1 MPADRIA
8 SDGYGSSASAT
19 EVDAPSMIRRVRLD
33 VQQLKGCYVR
43 KPLVVLACLALSAG
57 VAWGVTRLVPHA
69 TKACGGYHIV
79 IDNGSGS
86 EVALAVNGQTIRN
99 LPRDETAD
107 ISEWGNWHAGAMP
120 WDLVVTRMPDGQ
132 PLLAVHLEDDGTDG
146 RRVRLEQT
154 PQSQADLAAYSC
166 GQT

>member
-1 MPADRIA
+1 
-8 SDGYGSSASAT
+8 
-19 EVDAPSMIRRVRLD
+19 
-33 VQQLKGCYVR
+33 VR
-43 KPLVVLACLALSAG
+43 KLFVVLGCLALSAG
-57 VAWGVTRLVPHA
+57 VAYGVTRLVPNA

-86 EVALAVNGQTIRN
+86 EVTLAVNGQNIRD
-99 LPRDETAD
+99 LPPDQTAD

-132 PLLAVHLEDDGTDG
+132 TLLAVHLVDDGSDG
-146 RRVRLEQT
+146 RRARLERA
-154 PQSQADLAAYSC
+154 PQSQANLVAYTC